1 MRMSQRKTSY
11 GSFFEVSL
19 TNPRLSMLAGIVVS
33 SKSNVDWRKCDRDG
47 REWRRATLR
56 GGAEAGDFSL
66 LRRTTSMKTCKQ
78 LCCAS
83 DSCELALLVN
93 GGCFSVQCRSADACI
108 PENVKRS
115 GVVAPRIFVRNI
127 GKSSC
132 CCYSGLIVIV

>member
-1 MRMSQRKTSY
+1 MHVSQRKTTY
-11 GSFFEVSL
+11 GLFFEVPL
-19 TNPRLSMLAGIVVS
+19 TNLRLSMFAGVVY
-33 SKSNVDWRKCDRDG
+33 SKSNVDFRKCDKDG

-66 LRRTTSMKTCKQ
+66 LQRTASMKTCKQ

-115 GVVAPRIFVRNI
+115 GVAAPRIFVRNI

-132 CCYSGLIVIV
+132 CHSGLMVIV